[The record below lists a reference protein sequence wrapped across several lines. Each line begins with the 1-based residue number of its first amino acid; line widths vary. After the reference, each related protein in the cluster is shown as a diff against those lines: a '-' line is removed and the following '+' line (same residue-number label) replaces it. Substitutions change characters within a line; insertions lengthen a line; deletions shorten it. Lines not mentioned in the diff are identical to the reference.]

1 MNEENSYP
9 EDVVAIKKD
18 GKEYFVVGTAHIS
31 QHSADLV
38 KKVIENEKPDCV
50 CIELDAQRFKS
61 LTEKNKW
68 ESLDLKTVIKEKQ
81 LTTLFVNIMMSAY
94 QKKLGKKLGV
104 KPGSEMIEAI
114 NTAKSLNIPIEL
126 CDREI
131 RTTLRRAWN
140 SMPLGQKFKLMTSGL
155 AGLFEDQEISEEK
168 LAEIKQKDVLS
179 EMIDEL
185 GKSFP
190 VIKKIL
196 IDERD
201 KYLAEK
207 IKNAK
212 GNKIVAVVGAGH
224 VKGICEQLKNN
235 SDINLEELT
244 IIPPSSNLIKIIGWG
259 IPIIIIASI
268 IYIGFDKGA
277 LAAGSSLIYWILAT
291 GLPCC
296 AGAILS
302 LAHPFTILAAFLAA
316 PITSLTPIIGAA
328 HVTAFVQAYFK
339 PPLVKEIQEVAADFG
354 KIKMWWKNRLLQIF
368 LVFILTGIGS
378 LIGTYF
384 GTYKII
390 SNLF

>member
-114 NTAKSLNIPIEL
+114 NAAKSLNIPIEL

-185 GKSFP
+185 GRSFP

>member
-1 MNEENSYP
+1 MNEVNNYP
-9 EDVVAIKKD
+9 EDVLRIEQN

-31 QHSADLV
+31 KQSADLV
-38 KKVIENEKPDCV
+38 KEVIEKEKPDCV
-50 CIELDAQRFKS
+50 CIELDHQRFKS
-61 LTEKNKW
+61 ISEKNKW

-81 LTTLFVNIMMSAY
+81 LTTLFVNIMMSYY

-114 NTAKSLNIPIEL
+114 NTAKNLNIPVEL

-131 RTTLRRAWN
+131 RITLRRAWN
-140 SMPLGQKFKLMTSGL
+140 SMSLGQKFKLMTSGF
-155 AGLFEDQEISEEK
+155 AGLFDDQEISEEK

-179 EMIDEL
+179 EMMGEL

-190 VIKKIL
+190 VLKKIL

-207 IKNAK
+207 IKNSNGK
-212 GNKIVAVVGAGH
+212 KIVAVVGAGH
-224 VKGICEQLKNN
+224 VKGISEQLKNN
-235 SDINLEELT
+235 LNINLEELK

-259 IPIIIIASI
+259 IPVIIIASI
-268 IYIGFDKGA
+268 IYIGFDQGA
-277 LAAGSSLIYWILAT
+277 LAAGSSIVFWILAT

-302 LAHPFTILAAFLAA
+302 LAHPFTIIAAFLAA
-316 PITSLTPIIGAA
+316 PITSLTPVIGAA